1 MVTQNIT
8 IPLDSD
14 VANFYLNA
22 SEQEKIRLQWLLN
35 LWLKREV
42 MQVPGRTLD
51 QIMDEAGS
59 IALNNGLTEEALQE
73 IITNRP

>member
-35 LWLKREV
+35 LWLKQEV
-42 MQVPGRTLD
+42 MLAPGRTLD
-51 QIMDEAGS
+51 EIMDEAGM
-59 IALNNGLTEEALQE
+59 IAKKNGLSEEVLAQILSE
-73 IITNRP
+73 R